1 MNLLDTNLNLE
12 PEPLVSVAITSYNH
26 AALLPKAID
35 SILQQQTNFP
45 FEIVIGDD
53 CSTDDTV
60 AIARGYQTR
69 YPYLIRIVARTKNVG
84 TQRNYY
90 DLFEQCRGK
99 YIAWLDADDY
109 WTDPQKLSLQ
119 AELLEKDAS
128 ITICGHFVRWITRDG
143 QVMRPRYPELAGGVY
158 GTKAIL
164 EKNFMPSPSAMFRNG
179 LQHKLPK
186 WYFDVPP
193 LTDWPLW
200 VLGTCPGDI
209 YMIDRVMADYTLNT
223 TSSFWGKGDL
233 FWREMNADFYDR
245 VECELPHEFRQ
256 KIKERKGAEY
266 EEIAYIL
273 RQQGKYAESRRA
285 AWRAFQSPVIADRM
299 ISKAKALA
307 ASIFRELQF
316 RVRGNPKLPEM

>member
-1 MNLLDTNLNLE
+1 MTGADTGLNIEREL
-12 PEPLVSVAITSYNH
+12 LVSVAITSYNH
-26 AALLPKAID
+26 AALLPKALD
-35 SILQQQTNFP
+35 SVLVQHTNFP

-60 AIARGYQTR
+60 AIAREYQSKH
-69 YPYLIRIVARTKNVG
+69 PELIRIVARGTNVG

-109 WTDPQKLSLQ
+109 WTDPAKLSLQ
-119 AELLEKDAS
+119 AEVLEGDAS
-128 ITICGHFVRWITRDG
+128 IAICGHFVRWVTRDG
-143 QVMRPRYPELAGGVY
+143 EVMRPRYPELTRGVH
-158 GTKAIL
+158 GTNDIL

-179 LQHKLPK
+179 LQHKLPA
-186 WYFDVPP
+186 WYFEVPP

-200 VLGTCPGDI
+200 VLGTCPGSI

-233 FWREMNADFYDR
+233 FWHEMNADFYER
-245 VECELPHEFRQ
+245 VERELPTEFHR
-256 KIKERKGAEY
+256 KVKDRKGAEY

-273 RQQGKYAESRRA
+273 RQQGKYSESREA
-285 AWRAFQSPVIADRM
+285 AWRAFRSPAVGDRVG
-299 ISKAKALA
+299 SKTKALA
-307 ASIFRELQF
+307 ASLVRELQC
-316 RVRGNPKLPEM
+316 RIPRTKKLGAK